1 MSEAEDGRPK
11 NWFDRGGEAYA
22 QFRPEYPADLAS
34 FLASLAPSYGLAV
47 DVGCGNGQLTT
58 QLAPHFDTVIGT
70 DPSVDQIRNAH
81 ADDGVRYVV
90 AAAESMPILD
100 RSTALITAAQAAHW
114 FDRRA
119 FYSEVRR
126 IAADQAVLALV
137 SYGVMQFEPDL
148 DARFRHFYRFEIGPY
163 WPPERR
169 LVDSGYADIEFPFT
183 EVPAPPMEI
192 CKEWTLDET
201 LGYISTWSAVR
212 AVEAAQRTPILH
224 SFAADLRSIWGEPTR
239 RRRITWPVNMRLGA
253 L

>member
-81 ADDGVRYVV
+81 AADGVRYVV